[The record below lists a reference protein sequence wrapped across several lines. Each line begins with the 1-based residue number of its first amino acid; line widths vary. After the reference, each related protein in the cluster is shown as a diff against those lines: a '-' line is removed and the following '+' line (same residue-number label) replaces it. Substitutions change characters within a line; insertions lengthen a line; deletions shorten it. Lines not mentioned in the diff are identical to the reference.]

1 MVIKLTQKY
10 KYKTLIIMLNWLRG
24 KFGKRNNTNTNL
36 TITDDDLDEE
46 LTIAN
51 KVQEGISQD
60 EDQSVLEFARQMGV
74 DPEAFSR
81 EVAAEVFTEESQAN
95 LGELS
100 SGLKVVGMEHA
111 RKAAKES
118 ATATIEEAK
127 SNLLLEIDTLVL
139 RLSEIEDQ
147 QIITTDELG
156 IINTLA
162 IEAKNLD
169 DVKLVERR
177 IKNVNIRIEALQLA
191 LEENTIRQAQS
202 VYDKMLINGVEILEI
217 GTDGLPSISK
227 VRITDEVKALF
238 PDGRIPNEAKVAQL
252 ILDNPKHFEVL
263 QKIKNGFGDK
273 GNVRGYKYNTK
284 E

>member
-1 MVIKLTQKY
+1 
-10 KYKTLIIMLNWLRG
+10 MLNWLRG
-24 KFGKRNNTNTNL
+24 KFSKRNNTNTNL
-36 TITDDDLDEE
+36 TIADDDSDEE

-51 KVQEGISQD
+51 KVQEDISQD
-60 EDQSVLEFARQMGV
+60 EDQSVLEFASQMGV

-95 LGELS
+95 LGELT
-100 SGLKVVGMEHA
+100 SGLKVVGMGEA

-118 ATATIEEAK
+118 ATATLEEAK
-127 SNLLLEIDTLVL
+127 SNLLREIYTLVL
-139 RLSEIEDQ
+139 SLSEIEDQ
-147 QIITTDELG
+147 QILTTNELE
-156 IINTLA
+156 IISTLA
-162 IEAKNLD
+162 NEAKNSD

-177 IKNVNIRIEALQLA
+177 IKNVNIRIEALQLI
-191 LEENTIRQAQS
+191 LEESAIRPAQS

-217 GTDGLPSISK
+217 GTDGLPRLSK
-227 VRITDEVKALF
+227 VGITEEVKALF
-238 PDGRIPNEAKVAQL
+238 QNGRIPNEAKVAQL

-273 GNVRGYKYNTK
+273 GNVRGYKYNTQ